1 MSDSVPSSPNP
12 APQTLCGHISVRVQL
27 SHEKRVKSIALFNEE
42 EVRWLTL
49 QLLPSLDLEKPN
61 MFNSLTICLIEQE
74 STHTVNMAK
83 SCIWPKERGRFY
95 RDDFPFH
102 DFHWL
107 FFHLSV
113 VPVPQTTSKK
123 ILCSLGNRQL
133 LGQKDEI
140 LTISTTNLMHTN
152 PNLVLLCQKV
162 TLTARMVVLC
172 PHPSC
177 RSAANN

>member
-1 MSDSVPSSPNP
+1 MSDIVPSSPNP
-12 APQTLCGHISVRVQL
+12 APQTPCGPISVRVQL
-27 SHEKRVKSIALFNEE
+27 SHEKRVKLIALFNEE

-49 QLLPSLDLEKPN
+49 QPLPSLDLEKPN
-61 MFNSLTICLIEQE
+61 MFNSVTICLIEQE

-83 SCIWPKERGRFY
+83 SCIWTKGKRKVLQR
-95 RDDFPFH
+95 R
-102 DFHWL
+102 L

-177 RSAANN
+177 QSAANN